1 MYKVY
6 LLLLLLVLQTSL
18 RADDN
23 RVLLTIEGVPVTV
36 GEFKRVYEKNN
47 FDNSADY
54 SEKSLREYLD
64 LFIQFRLKLLD
75 AEKLGITNRIS
86 VKDEFNTYAQQL
98 YNNYFDKK
106 NTHHLVLDMYE
117 KTQQDV
123 AISHIFIK
131 VSDKPSEDLKKINDI
146 YIKLKAGEKFEDLA
160 VKFSEDN
167 YSASNGGF
175 LGFFTGMQISLPE
188 LEDAAFN
195 TPVGAYTEPFKTTAG
210 YHILRVDEKRPAVGK
225 IKVAIIKKSK
235 IQGND
240 EYNERMKESIFGL
253 YDSLVNGKDF
263 SDLAKKFSD
272 DVYSKEKGGEIDWF
286 GISTYA
292 MEFEKVAFSL
302 KEVGD
307 YSEPFDTRYAWYIIK
322 KLDQISPPELV
333 DVYNTIKNQVYKS
346 QRFEVEKNKHIQSI
360 LDKYGYKEINPVYEN
375 LKNHIISKI
384 KEEERVVYVEKP
396 EPQPALILC
405 EKAIDENE
413 LGTYIN
419 KFITRTIKKV
429 PEEKFN
435 QIFKEFVQEK
445 VISFHKEK
453 LGDED
458 EEYGRLLRE
467 YYEGI
472 VLFEVM
478 SSNVWNKAIE
488 DTAGLRKYYE
498 SHRKQYLWDEK
509 AEVHVYKMSPKS
521 LKYFNKQVVLK
532 PLLSDGVFE
541 KNLNKKGIVF
551 GDEVSFEI
559 QRSEVEKYGLV
570 WKSNSYTT
578 KEDDGIVTAYMV
590 NKIIPK
596 KEKTLQ
602 EARGFVIADYQKYL
616 EKEWVNRLLKEYETQ
631 VDSEV
636 FKSLIKE

>member
-1 MYKVY
+1 MSKVY

-23 RVLLTIEGVPVTV
+23 SVLLTIEGTTVTV

-54 SEKSLREYLD
+54 SEKSLKEYLD

-75 AEKLGITNRIS
+75 AEKMGIVNRIS

-106 NTHHLVLDMYE
+106 NTHQLVLDMYE

-131 VSDKPSEDLKKINDI
+131 ASNNSTDDLKKINDL
-146 YIKLKAGEKFEDLA
+146 YKKLKSGEKFEDLA
-160 VKFSEDN
+160 VKFSDDN

-175 LGFFTGMQISLPE
+175 LGYFTGMQISLPE

-195 TPVGAYTEPFKTTAG
+195 TPVGTYTEPFKTSAG

-240 EYNERMKESIFGL
+240 EHNEKMKENIFGL
-253 YDSLVNGKDF
+253 YDSLNSGKDF
-263 SDLAKKFSD
+263 SELAKKYSD
-272 DVYSKEKGGEIDWF
+272 DVYSKEKGGEIEWF

-302 KEVGD
+302 EKEGE
-307 YSEPFDTRYAWYIIK
+307 YSKPFDTKYAWYIIK
-322 KLDQISPPELV
+322 KIEQIPPPALD

-346 QRFEVEKNKHIQSI
+346 QRFEMEKDKHIQSI
-360 LDKYGYKEINPVYEN
+360 LDKYGYQEISPVFEN
-375 LKNHIISKI
+375 LKNSIISKI
-384 KEEERVVYVEKP
+384 KDEEKVVFVEKQA
-396 EPQPALILC
+396 PQEVLTIGG
-405 EKAIDENE
+405 KSIDENE
-413 LGTYIN
+413 LGSYIN
-419 KFITRTIKKV
+419 KFITRTFKKT
-429 PEEKFN
+429 PEEKFS

-445 VISFHKEK
+445 AISFHKEK

-458 EEYGRLLRE
+458 EEYGRLLNE

-488 DTAGLRKYYE
+488 DTSGLRKYFE
-498 SHRKQYLWDEK
+498 SNRKQYLWDEK
-509 AEVHVYKMSPKS
+509 AEIHVYKMSPKV

-532 PLLSDGVFE
+532 PLLSDGVFD
-541 KNLNKKGIVF
+541 KNISKKGIIY

-559 QRSEVEKYGLV
+559 QRSEIEKYGLE

-578 KEDDGIVTAYMV
+578 KEEDGIITAYLV
-590 NKIIPK
+590 NKIIPR

-616 EKEWVNRLLKEYETQ
+616 EKEWINRLLQEYEIN
-631 VDSEV
+631 VDPEV